1 MNRSRCWSCSDLA
14 GVLLQMQ
21 PLDADR
27 DVFAVSQF
35 DDDLALA
42 HDRRLIL
49 ADLIALRQ
57 IWIEVVL
64 AVEHRAQ
71 IDPAP

>member
-1 MNRSRCWSCSDLA
+1 MPVVQRLA

-27 DVFAVSQF
+27 DALAVGQI

-42 HDRRLIL
+42 HDRLTCTG
-49 ADLIALRQ
+49 
-57 IWIEVVL
+57 
-64 AVEHRAQ
+64 
-71 IDPAP
+71 